1 MKPLLY
7 FLAFLFLT
15 SCSSSK
21 LVSEW
26 RSPEAVNF
34 EANKVLVIGL
44 AQDKKVRRQF
54 EQQLASALEKKDV
67 IAVKSIDFFEESF
80 MDVLKTDE
88 EMNAIE
94 RQLTDAGFDAILF
107 SKVIGSEN
115 KVTLS
120 KAVRDFDETF
130 DSFREDY
137 YESQNTFYRDREYHA
152 YTVYHAETNLY
163 CICPDKDRELLWSG
177 NIDVIESDSR
187 ERSIRNYVKTL
198 IHLLE
203 EKQLLIVNL

>member
-1 MKPLLY
+1 MKTVLY
-7 FLAFLFLT
+7 FLAFIFIT

-26 RSPEAVNF
+26 KSPDAVNF

-54 EQQLASALEKKDV
+54 EQQLTSELEKNDV
-67 IAVKSIDFFEESF
+67 IAVKSIDFFEDSF
-80 MDVLKTDE
+80 MDVLKTEE
-88 EMNAIE
+88 EMDAIE
-94 RQLTDAGFDAILF
+94 KQLIAAGFDAILF

-120 KAVRDFDETF
+120 KAIRDFDETF

-163 CICPDKDRELLWSG
+163 CICSDKERELLWSG
-177 NIDVIESDSR
+177 NIDVIESDNR

-198 IHLLE
+198 IDIFE
-203 EKQLLIVNL
+203 EKQLLIVGL

>member
-1 MKPLLY
+1 MKTILY
-7 FLAFLFLT
+7 LLAFMVLT
-15 SCSSSK
+15 ACSSSK
-21 LVSEW
+21 LVNEW

-34 EANKVLVIGL
+34 EANKVLIIGL

-54 EQQLASALEKKDV
+54 EQELSLKLEKHDV

-80 MDVLKTDE
+80 MDVLKTEE
-88 EMNAIE
+88 EMNTIE
-94 RQLTDAGFDAILF
+94 KQLTDAGFDAILF

-120 KAVRDFDETF
+120 KAVRNFDDSF
-130 DSFREDY
+130 DSFRQDY

-163 CICPDKDRELLWSG
+163 CICPDKERELLWSG
-177 NIDVIESDSR
+177 NFDVIESDDR
-187 ERSIRNYVKTL
+187 ARSIRNYVKTL
-198 IHLLE
+198 VKTLD
-203 EKQLLIVNL
+203 EKQLLIVDL

>member
-1 MKPLLY
+1 MKTILY
-7 FLAFLFLT
+7 FLAFIIIT

-21 LVSEW
+21 LVSDW
-26 RSPEAVNF
+26 KSPDAVNF

-54 EQQLASALEKKDV
+54 EQQLTSELEKNDV
-67 IAVKSIDFFEESF
+67 IAVKSIDFFEDSF
-80 MDVLKTDE
+80 MDVLKTEE

-94 RQLTDAGFDAILF
+94 KQLADAGFDAILF

-120 KAVRDFDETF
+120 KAIRDFDETF
-130 DSFREDY
+130 DSFRDDY
-137 YESQNTFYRDREYHA
+137 YESQNTFYRNREYHA

-163 CICPDKDRELLWSG
+163 CICPDKERELLWSG
-177 NIDVIESDSR
+177 NIDVIESDNR

-198 IHLLE
+198 IDILK
-203 EKQLLIVNL
+203 EKQLLIVDL